1 MTNIEFNDLS
11 TNLRKRRMELGLT
24 QREVAER
31 ANMPIATYA
40 RYEYALN
47 KCEPRYTKMVYIAN
61 ALNTSVDKLIGLQ
74 TTKKQRQEN
83 QLLSSLYTSSFSDK
97 MYFIYKNKQYAV
109 SQQDVADI
117 IQNIEQLI
125 NQSTVLADKLDNLQ
139 LDISEVKTNK
149 TKDTAESI
157 KKSILSTLIQKLAT
171 A

>member
-1 MTNIEFNDLS
+1 
-11 TNLRKRRMELGLT
+11 
-24 QREVAER
+24 
-31 ANMPIATYA
+31 
-40 RYEYALN
+40 
-47 KCEPRYTKMVYIAN
+47 
-61 ALNTSVDKLIGLQ
+61 
-74 TTKKQRQEN
+74 
-83 QLLSSLYTSSFSDK
+83 